1 MVPSSNWIQMWLEY
15 ELLNNPD
22 VFMDSIVSVQDYR
35 QEQNPVE
42 GRHELIFPMF
52 EFEMYWYI

>member
-1 MVPSSNWIQMWLEY
+1 MWLEY

-22 VFMDSIVSVQDYR
+22 VLDFIVSVKHR

-52 EFEMYWYI
+52 EFEMLVLLMTF